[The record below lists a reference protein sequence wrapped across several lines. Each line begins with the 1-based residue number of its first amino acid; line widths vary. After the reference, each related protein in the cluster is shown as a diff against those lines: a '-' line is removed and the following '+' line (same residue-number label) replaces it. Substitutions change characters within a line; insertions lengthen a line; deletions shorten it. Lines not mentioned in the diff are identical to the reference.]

1 MTSEVFKE
9 RISSLSSGLYRIA
22 YRFLEDDAEAKDAV
36 QDLLIKLWNQR
47 EHLDVISN
55 LQAYSFTLI
64 KNLCIDRIRKRSK
77 QVNGDMPEKI
87 DEPPEN
93 SVYSRETLRRTL
105 MLMEQLPP
113 KQKEILR
120 LRVFENLEYEEIAN
134 RMGLSQIN
142 ARVQLSIAR
151 KTLKQKLQEYERV

>member
-47 EHLDVISN
+47 GHLDVISN

-77 QVNGDMPEKI
+77 QVNGYMPEKI

>member
-47 EHLDVISN
+47 GHLDGVSN

-77 QVNGDMPEKI
+77 QINGYMPEKI

-105 MLMEQLPP
+105 MLMDQLPP

-120 LRVFENLEYEEIAN
+120 LRVFENLEYEEIAK

>member
-47 EHLDVISN
+47 GHLDGVSN

-77 QVNGDMPEKI
+77 QVNGYMPEKI

-120 LRVFENLEYEEIAN
+120 LRVFENLEYEEIAK

>member
-47 EHLDVISN
+47 GHLDGVSN

-77 QVNGDMPEKI
+77 QINGYMPEKI

-120 LRVFENLEYEEIAN
+120 LRVFENLEYEEIAK